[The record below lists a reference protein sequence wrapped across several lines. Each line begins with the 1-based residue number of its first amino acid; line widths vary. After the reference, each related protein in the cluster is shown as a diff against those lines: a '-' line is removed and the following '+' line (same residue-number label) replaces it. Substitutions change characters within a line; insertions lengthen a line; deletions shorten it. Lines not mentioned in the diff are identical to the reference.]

1 MSLRRIATSLGL
13 SASAVSLALRNSP
26 KIPAETR
33 AKVLREAKRLGYRP
47 DARLK
52 ELMSHL
58 RMTGVRKQEACFGVI
73 SFYDTPRPWER
84 SLHLKRIFDSMSTRA
99 DELGYRIE
107 PIWIRAPGMTY
118 RRIRSILDARGIQGL
133 ISFGSPNLAEEFP
146 RELDHYAIVTQGM
159 SIATPLHRVTSHFYS
174 DLTHALDR
182 LRDLG
187 YRRPGLVLGTY
198 EELRSAHA
206 YSSAYFGWCEHVY
219 GTPALVPVLRL
230 ENVEEAP
237 FLTWLHTH
245 RPDAIVFVHLYNRI
259 AEMSTV
265 LRRHGIRVPQDL
277 GVAVVSHILEGT
289 DYAGMQ
295 QNQKVMGTWAIE
307 LLVSRLMNQ
316 DFGIPLNPRIEMV
329 ESQWL
334 DGKTLRQQAR
344 LASGPS

>member
-1 MSLRRIATSLGL
+1 MSLRRIAAELGV
-13 SASAVSLALRNSP
+13 SASTVSLALRNSP
-26 KIPAETR
+26 KIPEETR
-33 AKVLREAKRLGYRP
+33 ERILREARRLGYRP
-47 DARLK
+47 DAKLK

-84 SLHLKRIFDSMSTRA
+84 SLHLKRIFDSASKRA
-99 DELGYRIE
+99 DELGYRLE

-118 RRIRSILDARGIQGL
+118 RRIRSILDTRGIQGL
-133 ISFGSPNLAEEFP
+133 ISFGSPVLAEEFP

-174 DLTHALDR
+174 DVTRALNK
-182 LRDLG
+182 LHDLG
-187 YRRPGLVLGTY
+187 YRRPGLVIGTY

-206 YSSAYFGWCEHVY
+206 YSSAYFGWCENAY

-245 RPDAIVFVHLYNRI
+245 RPDAIIFVHLYNRI
-259 AEMSTV
+259 AELGTV
-265 LRRHGIRVPQDL
+265 LKRHGIRIPQDL

-289 DYAGMQ
+289 DYSGME
-295 QNQKVMGTWAIE
+295 QNQQILGTWAVE
-307 LLVSRLMNQ
+307 LLVSRLMNR
-316 DFGIPLNPRIEMV
+316 DFGIPAHPRLEMV
-329 ESQWL
+329 ESQWI
-334 DGKTLRQQAR
+334 DGKTLRPQ
-344 LASGPS
+344 PSRGR